1 LLFDSQETLLET
13 MWLREQVWEAGEIPM
28 IPPSEIV
35 LPLKNY
41 CVIKAKPYVPDS
53 STEAGTSLRLTGITG
68 YINSQFFRQSAGCC
82 PSIGPL

>member
-41 CVIKAKPYVPDS
+41 CVIKGKAIC
-53 STEAGTSLRLTGITG
+53 AG
-68 YINSQFFRQSAGCC
+68 F
-82 PSIGPL
+82 